1 VVKTSCCH
9 MLFAR
14 QEESCKEES
23 DTDFD
28 CIFR

>member
-1 VVKTSCCH
+1 VVKTSCH